1 MIRKAKVKKTVSA
14 APLFEDR
21 KKGADFIFK
30 FFKSFPKGEIYLVGG
45 AVRDH
50 IMGRETKDF
59 DFVVRGVGAKNLEK
73 FLDALGDVD
82 LVGRNFGVFKFLP
95 KGSSNEPF
103 DIALPRREHST
114 GDGGYRNFSV
124 QSNPKLPISE
134 DLSRRDFTVNAI
146 AYKLKIFGKKIDI
159 DEIVDLHGGQS
170 DIKNKIIRTVG
181 KPEERFS
188 EDYSRMLRALRF
200 SAQLGF
206 KIGSET
212 FSALRALMSKIND
225 KKNGERVTPT
235 ETIAK
240 EFLKAIISDPVRTF
254 DLWDSSGA
262 FRELMPELLPMR
274 GCGQPKN
281 FHSEGDVWTH
291 TRLALSMLS
300 SKEFKKLFGK
310 FAPSA
315 ETVLGVLF
323 HDIGKPPTKQTP
335 EEHGTDRIRFNNHDT
350 LGAKMTEE
358 ICHRLTLSAPAD
370 FAVDAERLA
379 GIVRYHLITVHGPV
393 KELRASTIEKYFF
406 NPAFPGEA
414 LQRVIFCDSSA
425 TIPEKGKPDLKHFFE
440 LRRRIAN
447 LKKIS
452 EKKPV
457 LPPPLLDGIKIMKL
471 LNLNP
476 SPKIGEILA
485 ILREE
490 QLSGR
495 LKTAAQARNFLFRK
509 KKELI

>member
-1 MIRKAKVKKTVSA
+1 
-14 APLFEDR
+14 
-21 KKGADFIFK
+21 
-30 FFKSFPKGEIYLVGG
+30 
-45 AVRDH
+45 
-50 IMGRETKDF
+50 
-59 DFVVRGVGAKNLEK
+59 
-73 FLDALGDVD
+73 
-82 LVGRNFGVFKFLP
+82 
-95 KGSSNEPF
+95 
-103 DIALPRREHST
+103 
-114 GDGGYRNFSV
+114 
-124 QSNPKLPISE
+124 
-134 DLSRRDFTVNAI
+134 
-146 AYKLKIFGKKIDI
+146 
-159 DEIVDLHGGQS
+159 
-170 DIKNKIIRTVG
+170 
-181 KPEERFS
+181 
-188 EDYSRMLRALRF
+188 
-200 SAQLGF
+200 
-206 KIGSET
+206 
-212 FSALRALMSKIND
+212 
-225 KKNGERVTPT
+225 
-235 ETIAK
+235 
-240 EFLKAIISDPVRTF
+240 
-254 DLWDSSGA
+254 
-262 FRELMPELLPMR
+262 
-274 GCGQPKN
+274 
-281 FHSEGDVWTH
+281 
-291 TRLALSMLS
+291 
-300 SKEFKKLFGK
+300 
-310 FAPSA
+310 
-315 ETVLGVLF
+315 
-323 HDIGKPPTKQTP
+323 
-335 EEHGTDRIRFNNHDT
+335 
-350 LGAKMTEE
+350 MTEE